1 MLREILLSTIRG
13 FLMGAADIVPGVSGG
28 TIALVLGI
36 YERLVASIRAGSSAL
51 GALIRLDFDEFRSW
65 LGKIEWPLILPLGA
79 GILVAVFSLAPVLE
93 RLLRDY
99 PEIMAA
105 LFVGLVA
112 GSAVIAWKLLTV
124 RDTFRIAVLVGT
136 GIVVFVLLGLTES
149 TSADGTSQITEPAT
163 WAFFASGAVA
173 ITAMILPGIS
183 GSFILVMLGMYGP
196 VLAAVSDRDFLTLAV
211 FMLGAVIGLALFS
224 QVLHRALRDHY
235 NTVMA
240 VLIGLMIGSLRV
252 LWPWP
257 LGVDSTALEAPG
269 EHVPAALIAAVGAF
283 LVVLAI
289 EALARRLVHRSTADE
304 VEELTAD

>member
-1 MLREILLSTIRG
+1 
-13 FLMGAADIVPGVSGG
+13 
-28 TIALVLGI
+28 
-36 YERLVASIRAGSSAL
+36 
-51 GALIRLDFDEFRSW
+51 
-65 LGKIEWPLILPLGA
+65 
-79 GILVAVFSLAPVLE
+79 
-93 RLLRDY
+93 
-99 PEIMAA
+99 
-105 LFVGLVA
+105 
-112 GSAVIAWKLLTV
+112 
-124 RDTFRIAVLVGT
+124 
-136 GIVVFVLLGLTES
+136 
-149 TSADGTSQITEPAT
+149 
-163 WAFFASGAVA
+163 
-173 ITAMILPGIS
+173 
-183 GSFILVMLGMYGP
+183 
-196 VLAAVSDRDFLTLAV
+196 
-211 FMLGAVIGLALFS
+211 MLGAVIGLALFS